1 MLNVST
7 LKNKEGKKNIRQA
20 RDLRLEPHPWW
31 SLKVPV
37 VASSRRLI
45 EGGCRG
51 CRGRHHRVR
60 SGVPV
65 VVVVVVKMKALVVGK
80 YVTL

>member
-1 MLNVST
+1 M
-7 LKNKEGKKNIRQA
+7 KEKQK
-20 RDLRLEPHPWW
+20 
-31 SLKVPV
+31 KVPRV
-37 VASSRRLI
+37 VLSCGAS
-45 EGGCRG
+45 GGIVPSSCCRG
-51 CRGRHHRVR
+51 CHGRHRRVR

>member
-1 MLNVST
+1 M
-7 LKNKEGKKNIRQA
+7 KEKQKKY
-20 RDLRLEPHPWW
+20 LVLV
-31 SLKVPV
+31 VPV
-37 VASSRRLI
+37 VASFRRLI

-51 CRGRHHRVR
+51 CRGRHRRVR